1 MKKRIVT
8 LLLTLTILGLAAG
21 CGEKKSEEDKKET
34 TKTEQAAEE
43 EFVLTNQEGKV
54 VAADVENLAEYITL
68 GEYKNL
74 EVEEKFPKQKIT
86 DEDVENSIHYNMLRA
101 VKQVE
106 VTQDRPVKN
115 EDTVNID
122 YTGYMDGKEFEG
134 GSAKGENLLIGSG
147 QFISGFEDGLIGHK
161 KGEEVTLDLTFPQD
175 YKATE
180 MQGKA
185 VQFKVK
191 INSISEAPEL
201 TDEWVAE
208 NTQYKTVEEYK
219 KKQKEL
225 MQNSADL
232 DYESQINSDLFTL
245 VVNDTKFEKYPE
257 DMLETAKKEVREQ
270 LDAMY
275 QAQQG
280 ITLDDYIK
288 QQNISEKEEDKAL
301 TDQAQKFLQQ
311 NLVVQGIFNAEGIE
325 LTEEDYNKE
334 LEKFAKTSG
343 FPDVKTL
350 ETYYTDKNVIKD
362 SVLWN
367 RACEIIRSTA
377 TIKEKAVETGDE

>member
-1 MKKRIVT
+1 
-8 LLLTLTILGLAAG
+8 
-21 CGEKKSEEDKKET
+21 
-34 TKTEQAAEE
+34 
-43 EFVLTNQEGKV
+43 
-54 VAADVENLAEYITL
+54 
-68 GEYKNL
+68 
-74 EVEEKFPKQKIT
+74 
-86 DEDVENSIHYNMLRA
+86 
-101 VKQVE
+101 
-106 VTQDRPVKN
+106 
-115 EDTVNID
+115 
-122 YTGYMDGKEFEG
+122 MDGKEFEG

-257 DMLETAKKEVREQ
+257 DMLETAKK
-270 LDAMY
+270 
-275 QAQQG
+275 
-280 ITLDDYIK
+280 K
-288 QQNISEKEEDKAL
+288 SENSL
-301 TDQAQKFLQQ
+301 MPC
-311 NLVVQGIFNAEGIE
+311 IRH
-325 LTEEDYNKE
+325 
-334 LEKFAKTSG
+334 
-343 FPDVKTL
+343 
-350 ETYYTDKNVIKD
+350 
-362 SVLWN
+362 N
-367 RACEIIRSTA
+367 RALRWTITSNNRIFLRRRGQGAYRPGAEIFAAESGG
-377 TIKEKAVETGDE
+377 TGDFQCRGN